1 MATQLYWAD
10 GPWPGKLALASRPRG
25 GDWLS
30 LEASEW
36 RTSGVDTLVSFL
48 TRDEER
54 DLNLANESAEAI
66 KSGMNF
72 ISFPI
77 VDREVPASEA
87 DLLAVVAK
95 IHDHLAA
102 GRNVAIHCRQGI
114 GRTGLV
120 AACLFVSS
128 GWTPADAIEHLSAA
142 RGLPVPET
150 EEQRRWVDDFALAC
164 AVPNL

>member
-10 GPWPGKLALASRPRG
+10 GPWPGRLALASRPRG

-30 LEASEW
+30 LETSEW
-36 RTSGVDTLVSFL
+36 RKSGVDTLVSFL
-48 TRDEER
+48 TPDEQR

-66 KSGMNF
+66 KSGMDF

-77 VDREVPASEA
+77 VDRQVPTSEA
-87 DLLAVVAK
+87 DLLAVIAK
-95 IHDHLAA
+95 IDDHLAA

-120 AACLFVSS
+120 AACLFVSM
-128 GWTPADAIEHLSAA
+128 GWTPVDAIKRLSAA

-150 EEQRRWVDDFALAC
+150 EGQRRWIDHFALA
-164 AVPNL
+164 AAPTNP